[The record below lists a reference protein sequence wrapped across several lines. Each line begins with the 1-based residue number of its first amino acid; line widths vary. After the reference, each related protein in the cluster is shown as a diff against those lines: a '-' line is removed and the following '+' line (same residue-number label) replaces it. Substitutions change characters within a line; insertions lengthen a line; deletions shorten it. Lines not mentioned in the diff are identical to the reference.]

1 MTPLLSSDPRSTA
14 PERVEGGIRLV
25 TLPNGLSMVRVLL
38 LPAILYL
45 LERPDPESD
54 RWAVALLLVAGV
66 TDLLDGF
73 LARRRGSVSASGKVV
88 DPLADKLLIGGL
100 LIWLV
105 IQRDFPAWLVAVAAL
120 LALRIPPLRVAAG
133 AGG

>member
-54 RWAVALLLVAGV
+54 RWAVALLLVA
-66 TDLLDGF
+66 
-73 LARRRGSVSASGKVV
+73 ASLMSKIAGRS
-88 DPLADKLLIGGL
+88 
-100 LIWLV
+100 
-105 IQRDFPAWLVAVAAL
+105 QR
-120 LALRIPPLRVAAG
+120 
-133 AGG
+133 AGGA